1 MHLPTTNPKHIS
13 ITPMPTDNTMA
24 TTPRRSTMLDLVFDL
39 ASVPELRDCDLARM
53 AAAQVATGQ
62 VVLTGNYAHTTA
74 VWA

>member
-1 MHLPTTNPKHIS
+1 MQQPATNTKHAS
-13 ITPMPTDNTMA
+13 ITATPTDNAMA
-24 TTPRRSTMLDLVFDL
+24 PRHSTMLELVFDL

-74 VWA
+74 AWA